1 MAFLENRIPPPV
13 VGLVSAV
20 VMVAIARVAP
30 ALNINSNITTILA
43 LVALIAALAF
53 FIPAIR
59 AFRRERTTI
68 NPISIDKASTL
79 VTTGVFGVTRN
90 PMYVAL
96 TLVLVALSIWLATPW
111 TLLGPIAFVVFI
123 QRFQIIPEER
133 VLLAKFGAAY
143 EDYTHRVRRWL

>member
-1 MAFLENRIPPPV
+1 MALETRIPPPV
-13 VGLVSAV
+13 VGLLLAV
-20 VMVAIARVAP
+20 VMVGIARATPTLDFHSTLRTV
-30 ALNINSNITTILA
+30 LA
-43 LVALIAALAF
+43 LVFLIAALAF
-53 FIPAIR
+53 FVPAIL
-59 AFRRERTTI
+59 AFRREHTTI

-79 VTTGVFGVTRN
+79 VTTGVFGVSRN

-96 TLVLVALSIWLATPW
+96 TLVLVALSIWLAAPW
-111 TLLGPIAFVVFI
+111 TLLGPIAFVAYI